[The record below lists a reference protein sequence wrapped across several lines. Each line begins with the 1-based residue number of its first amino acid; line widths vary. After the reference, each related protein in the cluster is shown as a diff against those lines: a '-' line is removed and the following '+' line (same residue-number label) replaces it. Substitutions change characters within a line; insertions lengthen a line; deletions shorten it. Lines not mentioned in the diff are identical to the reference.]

1 VEVFQKDLLKQK
13 QTLEGALKVSG
24 LEQCSIDERTFQL
37 QNIKTALKIDQEL
50 SMLRAKYLELQ
61 SSQIKAQ
68 TALNEQQTEQ
78 QAFVQKKI
86 EMEASLK
93 ATTNQRE
100 ILQSETKKTKKAIFE
115 KLLALELNFELDESL
130 NEKLKN
136 YLQQLEEQEK
146 EMLFSQ
152 KVILE
157 LQNNKIQWEAT
168 SRELGK
174 QDKQVRQRLQEMT
187 EVQQDLQK
195 KKRDLHPEADQFL
208 EIYRDTQ
215 KDCEQKKQAFGNLE
229 KQKLELEFKSNQ
241 LQESLQKNTRQ
252 MPSQIEEFKHVIE
265 AFKTSLQKQGFED
278 QEEVEQLFAM
288 KENCLKLK
296 VWNEQHESREREIEI
311 AQAQL
316 LERKLETPEKD
327 QKICESEHLQL
338 QEQLESL
345 QKTMGALQRE
355 KEQELQWLKQFQ
367 DQIESSQKAEKDY
380 LEWEQLRRLIGSADG
395 SAFRRIAQRIT
406 LKFLL
411 KLANRHLKTILERY
425 QLVEESDREM
435 GIILKDRYQAMSSR
449 PMETLSGGERFMI
462 SLALALALSDISRRH
477 QSIESLFIDEGFGAL
492 DVHALDRV
500 LESLDKIRQMG
511 RTIGIISHIEALK
524 ERIPVQ
530 IQVHP
535 LQGGS
540 SAVKVVGAI

>member
-1 VEVFQKDLLKQK
+1 
-13 QTLEGALKVSG
+13 
-24 LEQCSIDERTFQL
+24 
-37 QNIKTALKIDQEL
+37 
-50 SMLRAKYLELQ
+50 
-61 SSQIKAQ
+61 
-68 TALNEQQTEQ
+68 
-78 QAFVQKKI
+78 
-86 EMEASLK
+86 
-93 ATTNQRE
+93 
-100 ILQSETKKTKKAIFE
+100 
-115 KLLALELNFELDESL
+115 
-130 NEKLKN
+130 
-136 YLQQLEEQEK
+136 
-146 EMLFSQ
+146 
-152 KVILE
+152 
-157 LQNNKIQWEAT
+157 
-168 SRELGK
+168 
-174 QDKQVRQRLQEMT
+174 
-187 EVQQDLQK
+187 
-195 KKRDLHPEADQFL
+195 
-208 EIYRDTQ
+208 
-215 KDCEQKKQAFGNLE
+215 
-229 KQKLELEFKSNQ
+229 
-241 LQESLQKNTRQ
+241 
-252 MPSQIEEFKHVIE
+252 
-265 AFKTSLQKQGFED
+265 
-278 QEEVEQLFAM
+278 
-288 KENCLKLK
+288 
-296 VWNEQHESREREIEI
+296 
-311 AQAQL
+311 
-316 LERKLETPEKD
+316 
-327 QKICESEHLQL
+327 
-338 QEQLESL
+338 
-345 QKTMGALQRE
+345 
-355 KEQELQWLKQFQ
+355 LKQFQ